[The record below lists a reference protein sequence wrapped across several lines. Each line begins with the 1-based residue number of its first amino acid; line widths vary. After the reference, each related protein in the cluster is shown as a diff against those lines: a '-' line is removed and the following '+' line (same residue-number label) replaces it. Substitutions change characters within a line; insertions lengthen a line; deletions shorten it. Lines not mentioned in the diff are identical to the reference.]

1 MGEAMWHLR
10 LLLIGCACLLAT
22 HGFAH
27 AGGLTRE
34 SLTAA
39 YANVRMLTAEIEQTK
54 SSPYL
59 YKPLVSRIHLE
70 YTDRH
75 VLWRILEPVRGEVV
89 FDNGKVS
96 TDGTVTLP
104 PEAAERMAPLM
115 RLLQAV
121 FSVDLAVIEKDFD
134 LVISENSLE
143 ARSRPGSE
151 VSVVKRLVFRFR
163 PDLSPAQ
170 VTVETGDE
178 TTELKFLR
186 FDISPARTPMATQ

>member
-1 MGEAMWHLR
+1 MAETVWQR
-10 LLLIGCACLLAT
+10 TLLLIGCAWFVAP
-22 HGFAH
+22 GFAR
-27 AGGLTRE
+27 ADGLTRE
-34 SLTAA
+34 SLKAA
-39 YANVRMLTAEIEQTK
+39 YANVHMLSAEIEQTK

-70 YTDRH
+70 YADGR
-75 VLWRILEPVRGEVV
+75 VLWRILEPVRGEVI
-89 FDNGKVS
+89 FDNGRIS

-143 ARSRPGSE
+143 ARPRPGSE
-151 VSVVKRLVFRFR
+151 VSFVKRLVFRFQ

-178 TTELKFLR
+178 TTELKFLH
-186 FDISPARTPMATQ
+186 FEISPARIPMATP

>member
-1 MGEAMWHLR
+1 MWHR
-10 LLLIGCACLLAT
+10 GVLLVGCAWLLAE

-27 AGGLTRE
+27 AGWLTRE
-34 SLTAA
+34 SLRAA
-39 YANVRMLTAEIEQTK
+39 YANVQMLSAEIEQTK

-70 YTDRH
+70 FAAGR
-75 VLWRILEPVRGEVV
+75 VLWRILEPVHGELV
-89 FDNGKVS
+89 FDNGKIS

-104 PEAAERMAPLM
+104 PEAAERMAPVL
-115 RLLQAV
+115 RFFQAV

-134 LVISENSLE
+134 LVFSESSLE
-143 ARSRPGSE
+143 ARSRPGNE
-151 VSVVKRLVFRFR
+151 GAFVKRLVFRFQ

-178 TTELKFLR
+178 TTELKFLH
-186 FDISPARTPMATQ
+186 FAISPARTPMATQ